1 MKLCMRL
8 CAAILAAGALT
19 AAAEE
24 QPWTLESSNWEKGKD
39 LLPEPVVKR
48 LQKGEYWFKVVSAD
62 PSRFHHN
69 YSQAFWDATE
79 KNAGRYGLDEKTCGL
94 KDKATDQIPD
104 YVVALPPPR
113 AARELRLAL
122 GPRGR
127 PRHLRR
133 RPQLLRREGR
143 VLRVEA
149 GGRADHPG
157 PPPPALP
164 LPLEVRQPD
173 APADRHALHGRRL
186 RGAERQGRALVDPAE
201 PRLRAASGVDRGGAV
216 ERSVLQLRQGHHVFR
231 QGDVPHL
238 LEAGA
243 QPGWRVLL
251 HRHVRLPLR
260 QERRDLLCSLPEPGG
275 GRERQDEPRRARRPL
290 PELVPRAELGPVVLL
305 AAHAHPHDRLM
316 RRLAIVLGALLLAAP
331 ARAADAAGA
340 QVLEH
345 KGRWESGY
353 GAQFYNVVGR
363 LKNTSGHELRYV
375 KLRIEA
381 LDEHRNVVAR
391 TETYNESAEALA
403 VPDLNPEEL
412 LKSGKVKPLPA
423 DAEERFRGSFLKEE
437 TPPFTDYRVKVI
449 ETPEA
454 TPRSPSE

>member
-1 MKLCMRL
+1 
-8 CAAILAAGALT
+8 
-19 AAAEE
+19 
-24 QPWTLESSNWEKGKD
+24 
-39 LLPEPVVKR
+39 
-48 LQKGEYWFKVVSAD
+48 
-62 PSRFHHN
+62 
-69 YSQAFWDATE
+69 
-79 KNAGRYGLDEKTCGL
+79 
-94 KDKATDQIPD
+94 
-104 YVVALPPPR
+104 
-113 AARELRLAL
+113 
-122 GPRGR
+122 
-127 PRHLRR
+127 
-133 RPQLLRREGR
+133 
-143 VLRVEA
+143 
-149 GGRADHPG
+149 
-157 PPPPALP
+157 
-164 LPLEVRQPD
+164 
-173 APADRHALHGRRL
+173 
-186 RGAERQGRALVDPAE
+186 
-201 PRLRAASGVDRGGAV
+201 
-216 ERSVLQLRQGHHVFR
+216 
-231 QGDVPHL
+231 
-238 LEAGA
+238 
-243 QPGWRVLL
+243 
-251 HRHVRLPLR
+251 
-260 QERRDLLCSLPEPGG
+260 
-275 GRERQDEPRRARRPL
+275 
-290 PELVPRAELGPVVLL
+290 
-305 AAHAHPHDRLM
+305 M

-381 LDEHRNVVAR
+381 LDENRNVVAR